1 MLMKNNIT
9 TLCYIERDNQYLML
23 HRVKKENDM
32 NRDKWIGVGGHL
44 EEGETPEECVVR
56 EVLEETGLTL
66 LNQKHRGL
74 LTFVSNEWGTEY
86 IFLFTA
92 DKFEGNLKECDEGQ
106 LEWVDK
112 DRIGELQL
120 WEGDKVFLK
129 LLAEREDYFSL
140 KLCYEGDTLVSCTLQ

>member
-9 TLCYIERDNQYLML
+9 TLCYIERDHQYLML

-66 LNQKHRGL
+66 LNHKHRGL

-129 LLAEREDYFSL
+129 LLAERKDYFSL
-140 KLCYEGDTLVSCTLQ
+140 KLCYEGDTFVSCTLQ

>member
-9 TLCYIERDNQYLML
+9 TLCYIERDHQYLML

-66 LNQKHRGL
+66 LNYKHRGL

-129 LLAEREDYFSL
+129 LLAERKDYFSL

>member
-1 MLMKNNIT
+1 MKNNIT
-9 TLCYIERDNQYLML
+9 TLCYIEKNHKYLML

-32 NRDKWIGVGGHL
+32 NKDKWIGIGGHL

-56 EVLEETGLTL
+56 EAKEETGLTL
-66 LNQKHRGL
+66 LEYQHRGL

-92 DKFEGNLKECDEGQ
+92 TAFEGELKECDEGE
-106 LEWVDK
+106 LEWVDM
-112 DRIGELQL
+112 DEVTHLPL

-129 LLAEREDYFSL
+129 LLQEKRDYFSL
-140 KLCYEGDTLVSCTLQ
+140 KLCYEGDKLVQCELQ